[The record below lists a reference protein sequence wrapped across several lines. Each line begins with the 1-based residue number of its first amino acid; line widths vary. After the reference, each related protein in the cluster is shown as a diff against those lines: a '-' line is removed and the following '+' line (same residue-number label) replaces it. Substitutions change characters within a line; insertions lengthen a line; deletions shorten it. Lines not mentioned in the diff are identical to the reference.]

1 MFYVVP
7 TDCSPICSFRKVL
20 SAVVGLCLIAL
31 TNVGATSPAIF
42 QSDEGLRFELP
53 ANGNLR
59 IENLRGG
66 VIAEVWKEN
75 YVSVVA
81 ITDSGRQSRSP
92 AVIQRTDSLLSIRVA
107 RGTAG
112 AQRINLQLHIPAR
125 AHA

>member
-1 MFYVVP
+1 MFYAFP
-7 TDCSPICSFRKVL
+7 NDRSPFCSFRRVL
-20 SAVVGLCLIAL
+20 SAVVGLWMIAL
-31 TNVGATSPAIF
+31 TSAGAASPALF
-42 QSDEGLRFELP
+42 QSEEGLRFELP

-92 AVIQRTDSLLSIRVA
+92 AVIRRTEGLLSIHVA

-112 AQRINLQLHIPAR
+112 AQRIDR
-125 AHA
+125 KSVV